1 MNSTQ
6 TLSGPMK
13 YVALGDSTGVGVG
26 ASNGGYVI
34 RLFRKLEQRRAESTL
49 KNLCVSGATS
59 EDILRNQI
67 DAGIAANPNLVT
79 VGIGINDIGH
89 GVSVDQFGLNLQNIL
104 SRVKSETGALIVV
117 TNIPDIST
125 STRIPQSLR
134 AQYQQQII
142 EFNKKLQEVADA
154 NGAVVFDIYSITKDE
169 LPKHPEYFSDDG
181 FHPSDQGYELWAEKM
196 WPTLA
201 RTVGV
206 AE

>member
-6 TLSGPMK
+6 TLSGPVK
-13 YVALGDSTGVGVG
+13 YVALGDSTGVGIG

-34 RLFRKLEQRRAESTL
+34 RLFRKLEQRRSESTL

-59 EDILRNQI
+59 DDILRNQI
-67 DAGIAANPNLVT
+67 DVGIAAKPNLVT

-89 GVSVDQFGLNLQNIL
+89 GVSVNRFGLNLQNIL
-104 SRVKSETGALIVV
+104 SRVKEETGALILV

-125 STRIPQSLR
+125 STRIPQFLR
-134 AQYQQQII
+134 AQYQQQIV
-142 EFNKKLQEVADA
+142 EFNKKLHEVADS
-154 NGAVVFDIYSITKDE
+154 NGAVVFDIYSITRDE

-206 AE
+206 AQ

>member
-6 TLSGPMK
+6 TLSGPVK

-26 ASNGGYVI
+26 GSNGGYVI
-34 RLFRKLEQRRAESTL
+34 RLFRKLEQRRSESTL

-59 EDILRNQI
+59 DDILSSQI
-67 DAGIAANPNLVT
+67 DAGIAAKPNLVT

-89 GVSVDQFGLNLQNIL
+89 GVSVDRFGLNLQNIL
-104 SRVKSETGALIVV
+104 SRVKEETGALILV

-125 STRIPQSLR
+125 STRIPQFLR
-134 AQYQQQII
+134 AQYQQQIVA
-142 EFNKKLQEVADA
+142 FNKKLYEVADA
-154 NGAVVFDIYSITKDE
+154 NGAVVFDIYTITRDE
-169 LPKHPEYFSDDG
+169 LPKHPEYFSEDG